1 MDKFFFVIT
10 DERDALAFEMFLKSG
25 PREQELANLEWTDLN
40 LGDTPCVAYRCKE
53 GFRTK
58 TGKSRR
64 VPLER
69 RLADKLAAWR
79 DKNPGSRYVFPTQGG
94 GVEGHFLRIMHQYVK
109 ASGQD
114 PDRFWLHK
122 LRDTFATWSLRRG
135 VDIRTVQQW
144 LGHASIAMTQR
155 YLAPETEDRQQGLMN
170 QAFGGVLAPSV
181 AVTA

>member
-10 DERDALAFEMFLKSG
+10 DERDALAFELFLKSG

-40 LGDTPCVAYRCKE
+40 LNGTPSVAYQCKL

-69 RLADKLAAWR
+69 RLADKPAAWR
-79 DKNPGSRYVFPTQGG
+79 QKNPNNRYVFPTQSG
-94 GVEGHFLRIMHQYVK
+94 GVEGHLLRIMHQYVK
-109 ASGQD
+109 ASGQN

-122 LRDTFATWSLRRG
+122 LRDTFATWALRRG

-144 LGHASIAMTQR
+144 LGHSSIAMTQR
-155 YLAPETEDRQQGLMN
+155 YLAPEQENQQQVPVN
-170 QAFGGVLAPSV
+170 KAFGGVLAES
-181 AVTA
+181 AASA